1 MGNSVKIKADKE
13 TISAAIAQ
21 QLEVEFAD
29 ADPKL
34 LSLVRFLT
42 AENTAIRQSIDTL
55 RQELQA
61 AHALAD
67 RDPLC
72 PVFNRRAF
80 MRELE
85 REIARTERHGR
96 ALSLLFVDLDKFK
109 AVNDKH
115 GHNVGD
121 QTLVAMARTLL
132 KAVRKTD
139 IVSRIGGDEFAVLL
153 IETDLNSARKCSNA
167 LTSRITAAKIG
178 VTASIGVA
186 GWAPG
191 MTADQLMANAD
202 QAMFIEK
209 AQSSLAQ

>member
-1 MGNSVKIKADKE
+1 MGKTVKNKTDHE
-13 TISAAIAQ
+13 MVTAAIAS
-21 QLEVEFAD
+21 QLEAEFSD

-34 LSLVRFLT
+34 LTLMRLLMS
-42 AENTAIRQSIDTL
+42 ENASIRASINDL

-72 PVFNRRAF
+72 PVLNRRAF

-96 ALSLLFVDLDKFK
+96 SLSMLFIDLDKFK
-109 AVNDKH
+109 KINDTK
-115 GHNVGD
+115 GHESGD
-121 QTLVAMARTLL
+121 RVLVAMASTLL

-139 IVSRIGGDEFAVLL
+139 IVSRLGGDEFGILL
-153 IETDLNSARKCSNA
+153 IETDTQNA
-167 LTSRITAAKIG
+167 EYCADALKTRIAKESIG

-186 GWAPG
+186 SWHSGL
-191 MTADQLMANAD
+191 TADELMARAD
-202 QAMFIEK
+202 QEMFAQK
-209 AQSSLAQ
+209 AKAALAR